1 MMNTREKK
9 ITIPYQH
16 KENVYITKKKKK
28 KYSNR
33 VCTLSIDLILTL
45 NEDLYSLTINELK
58 DVIGS
63 IPISLNSSHMICP

>member
-28 KYSNR
+28 KYSR
-33 VCTLSIDLILTL
+33 VYFIDRSYPDFKRRFILSD
-45 NEDLYSLTINELK
+45 NK
-58 DVIGS
+58 
-63 IPISLNSSHMICP
+63 